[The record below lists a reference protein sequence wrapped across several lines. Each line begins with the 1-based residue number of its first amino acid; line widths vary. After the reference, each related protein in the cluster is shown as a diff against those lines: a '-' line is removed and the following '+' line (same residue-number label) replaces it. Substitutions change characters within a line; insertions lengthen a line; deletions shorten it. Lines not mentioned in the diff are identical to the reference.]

1 MPENDKGVFWY
12 EDEQRRKP
20 TVHPLLQCDVG
31 TDEKVR
37 RSRKRAEEA
46 TGKGQLRDDFYF
58 VSHFFLRSAGLHG
71 MIAS

>member
-31 TDEKVR
+31 TDEEVR
-37 RSRKRAEEA
+37 RSRKRAEET
-46 TGKGQLRDDFYF
+46 TGKGQLRDDFISSLIF
-58 VSHFFLRSAGLHG
+58 SCDLLAG
-71 MIAS
+71 MV

>member
-12 EDEQRRKP
+12 EDEQRRKS

-37 RSRKRAEEA
+37 CSRKRAERV
-46 TGKGQLRDDFYF
+46 TGKGQLRDDFT
-58 VSHFFLRSAGLHG
+58 SSLFFSCDLLAY
-71 MIAS
+71 MV